1 MLYDA
6 HCHLQDKRLA
16 HVTWDPHEH
25 VSVVNG
31 TQESD
36 WENVAAL
43 AKDFPDTVVPCFGLH
58 PWFVKERSSDWLS
71 TLEGYLDE
79 FPEAHIGEAGL
90 DRWIEDYDLP
100 DQETVFRAQL
110 ELAAERNRAISI
122 HCLQAWGRML
132 EMLQEGPR
140 PERGFLLHSYGGSRE
155 MVDRFAELGA
165 YFSFPG
171 YYLHERKHKQ
181 RDAFRAVPLER
192 LLVETDCPD
201 QLLPEDLDQYQAK
214 DENGE
219 RINHPQ
225 NLEAVYEGLAKVRE
239 ISMEQL
245 TLEVKMNWKRLFMS

>member
-6 HCHLQDKRLA
+6 HCHLQDQRLA
-16 HVTWDPHEH
+16 YLTWDRYDH
-25 VSVVNG
+25 VSVVNA

-36 WENVAAL
+36 WRDVATL
-43 AKDFPDTVVPCFGLH
+43 TYDYPDTVLPCFGLH
-58 PWFVKERSSDWLS
+58 PWFIKNRSFEWLEM
-71 TLEGYLDE
+71 LEQHLDE
-79 FPEAHIGEAGL
+79 FPRAHIGEAGL

-155 MVDRFAELGA
+155 MVDQFAELGA

-225 NLEAVYEGLAKVRE
+225 NLEAVYQGLAKVRE
-239 ISMEQL
+239 MDDAKLIRQVE
-245 TLEVKMNWKRLFMS
+245 TNWKALFR